1 MSFCILPPSSK
12 RSTLKVSIFFLFRDG
27 SFTECVLCA
36 GKQTDCHKSGIRCNQ
51 SADNT
56 NGSIVSEK
64 MVLNGELR

>member
-1 MSFCILPPSSK
+1 MLFCVLPPSPK
-12 RSTLKVSIFFLFRDG
+12 ESTLKVRIFFPFRDA

-36 GKQTDCHKSGIRCNQ
+36 GKQTDCHKNGIRCNQ

-56 NGSIVSEK
+56 GGSIVSEK